1 MPSYAVIGA
10 SRGIGLEYVRQL
22 AAKPGSTVFAIV
34 RDAKASTYLVDVI
47 SGLKNVHIVEGD
59 VVDYSSL
66 ERAAKNVAEINGG
79 KLDVLIH
86 NAARTDPA
94 HLVKGYDDF
103 PSVEALDADFIDAYK
118 INTLGVIHAIS
129 AFLPLLRASTAT
141 LKKIV
146 VISTQGADS
155 KFWRTVGGANAV
167 SYSITKA
174 ATWVATTKY
183 AIKLKDEGI
192 VVVSL
197 CPGAVDTSGTTPGLS
212 AEQEASYRTELEQ
225 RAALFKAVGY
235 ELPLQSVEQSVE
247 AQIKTIDGLIVA
259 QYGLFLNHTGEEWVS

>member
-1 MPSYAVIGA
+1 MFDFHVALAWKRWMQTS
-10 SRGIGLEYVRQL
+10 LTQYVFNTHL
-22 AAKPGSTVFAIV
+22 IPLGST
-34 RDAKASTYLVDVI
+34 
-47 SGLKNVHIVEGD
+47 G
-59 VVDYSSL
+59 YSRFL
-66 ERAAKNVAEINGG
+66 Q
-79 KLDVLIH
+79 
-86 NAARTDPA
+86 
-94 HLVKGYDDF
+94 
-103 PSVEALDADFIDAYK
+103 YK

-146 VISTQGADS
+146 VISTQGADP

-183 AIKLKDEGI
+183 AIKLKDEGF

-212 AEQEASYRTELEQ
+212 AER
-225 RAALFKAVGY
+225 K
-235 ELPLQSVEQSVE
+235 
-247 AQIKTIDGLIVA
+247 
-259 QYGLFLNHTGEEWVS
+259 